1 MTTER
6 KTKKPYFQEKECKVY
21 VDRCTD
27 YKNVKRSLTNLFDSA
42 DVSKKFNNGEKVLL
56 KPNILHGAVP
66 DRAITTHPHFL
77 SAVIEL
83 FLDMGIKLILGDSPI
98 TGDFNKEVKQSG
110 ILDVCK
116 RYNIEL
122 SPFEEPI
129 EKKFSKNSPLSFQ
142 LAKELEEVDSVVNLP
157 KLKTH
162 SLMTLTLAV
171 KNTFGCVVGKEK
183 QKWHVKAV
191 STERF
196 ANMLIDLH
204 RLISPKLNILDGVTG
219 MRGDGPSS
227 GEPFSAGLVALSEN
241 AFALDDYVCETW
253 VIDKT
258 EVLTV
263 HLANKRGITP
273 SYEVIGDFEP
283 DEELTLP
290 KSSYGKALDFLG
302 FFARIFYKI
311 PYIDKERCIEC
322 FECEKHCPKNA
333 IDVSKKDID
342 YGKCIRCYV
351 CHEVCPNMAIRL
363 RRRFFLF

>member
-1 MTTER
+1 M
-6 KTKKPYFQEKECKVY
+6 
-21 VDRCTD
+21 DRCTD
-27 YKNVKRSLTNLFDSA
+27 YRRVKRSLSNLFDSA
-42 DVSKKFNNGEKVLL
+42 DVIKKFNSGEKVLL
-56 KPNILHGAVP
+56 KPNILHGAAP
-66 DRAITTHPHFL
+66 ERAVTTHPHFL

-83 FLDMGIKLILGDSPI
+83 FTDMGVKLLLGDSPI
-98 TGDFNKEVKQSG
+98 TGNFRKEVKQSG

-116 RYNIEL
+116 RYNVKL

-129 EKKFSKNSPLSFQ
+129 ERKFSEDSPLSFQ
-142 LAKELEEVDSVVNLP
+142 VAREIEEVDSVVNLP

-204 RLISPKLNILDGVTG
+204 RLVSPKLNILDGVTG

-227 GEPFSAGLVALSEN
+227 GEPFLSGLVALSDN
-241 AFALDDYVCETW
+241 AFALDDYVCKTW
-253 VIDKT
+253 GIDKT
-258 EVLTV
+258 KVLTV
-263 HLANKRGITP
+263 HLADKRGITP
-273 SYEVIGDFEP
+273 SYEVIGDFTPNEK
-283 DEELTLP
+283 LTLP

-302 FFARIFYKI
+302 FFARIFYKV
-311 PYIDKERCIEC
+311 PYIDTERCIEC
-322 FECEKHCPKNA
+322 LECEKHCPKNA
-333 IDVSKKDID
+333 IDVSKKDIN

-351 CHEVCPNMAIRL
+351 CHEVCPNMSIRL
-363 RRRFFLF
+363 KRRFFLF